1 MRRLTLLILLLVC
14 VTAPALARDQQT
26 TAYHALR
33 TVARQLDR
41 TALSRVISVTGM
53 NGDPQPTEWTI
64 LLADRTV
71 PGGIREVQVANGRI
85 VSNGV
90 PRGGV
95 VGSAQSAMFPANR
108 LNLDSNGAFSVASY
122 TANTSHVNFDS
133 ASYTLRTNERGVPFW
148 VVTLQDNEG
157 RSLGR
162 IHINATKGNIARVE
176 GMFRGANMA
185 QAEPQPRPPRVTRR
199 TERIEE
205 EEVTDDEYV
214 DFSEDGEVV
223 AESTTEDEDE
233 EIGEDDNIVKAEI
246 KRMFRRSKRGVQRVF
261 ERARQSFRDF
271 VDS

>member
-1 MRRLTLLILLLVC
+1 MGRAIFVVLLVC
-14 VTAPALARDQQT
+14 LAVPAQGREQQT

-41 TALSRVISVTGM
+41 AAINRVVSVTGV

-64 LLADRTV
+64 LLADRSV

-85 VSNGV
+85 ISNGV

-95 VGSAQSAMFPANR
+95 VGSAQSAMFPASR
-108 LNLDSNGAFSVASY
+108 LNLDSSGAFSVASY
-122 TANTSHVNFDS
+122 TANTSHVNFDA
-133 ASYTLRTNERGVPFW
+133 ASYALRTNERGVPFW
-148 VVTLQDNEG
+148 IVTLQDEGG

-185 QAEPQPRPPRVTRR
+185 QAEPQAPRPRVQQRP
-199 TERIEE
+199 ELEE
-205 EEVTDDEYV
+205 EESATEEEYV
-214 DFSEDGEVV
+214 DFDEDGEVV
-223 AESTTEDEDE
+223 DESVAEEDE
-233 EIGEDDNIVKAEI
+233 EVGEDENIVKAEI

-261 ERARQSFRDF
+261 ERARQSFGDF
-271 VDS
+271 VDR